1 MDEKK
6 NTSMFIYE
14 AACSV
19 PDYAQK
25 RIQAGRLKG
34 MTDISPMWRIE
45 KLTELFGPCG
55 TGWWYT
61 IEKQWLENGSED
73 QIMAFCNINLFYMM
87 NGAESKAIPGTGGS
101 SFITKEKNGL
111 YTSDEAFKM
120 ALTDAISV
128 AAKALGIG
136 ADIYMGTERDKY
148 TSERESGRNDPPP
161 PPDQEEPE
169 IPVDP
174 DGFFRCTDCK
184 EVVKGRKK
192 KDGTMMS
199 PKEIAVLAM
208 NSYGVV
214 LCADCL
220 KKRRAS

>member
-1 MDEKK
+1 MEK
-6 NTSMFIYE
+6 NLTNMFIYE

-73 QIMAFCNINLFYMM
+73 QIMAFCNINLFYQID
-87 NGAESKAIPGTGGS
+87 GKESKAIPGTGGS
-101 SFITKEKNGL
+101 SYIAKEKNGL

-148 TSERESGRNDPPP
+148 TNQSQQDPPP
-161 PPDQEEPE
+161 PPGKPDPQPDPQPGEDGYYYCDSCHE
-169 IPVDP
+169 IIKSIK
-174 DGFFRCTDCK
+174 TK
-184 EVVKGRKK
+184 KGDTMYP
-192 KDGTMMS
+192 KD
-199 PKEIAVLAM
+199 
-208 NSYGVV
+208 VV
-214 LCADCL
+214 LFSMNNFGKALCSDCMKKL
-220 KKRRAS
+220 K